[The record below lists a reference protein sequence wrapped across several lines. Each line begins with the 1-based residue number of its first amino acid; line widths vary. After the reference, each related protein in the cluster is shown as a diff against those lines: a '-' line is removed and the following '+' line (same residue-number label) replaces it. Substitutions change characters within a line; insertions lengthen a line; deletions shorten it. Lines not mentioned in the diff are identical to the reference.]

1 MLYNKIWLICIQV
14 TYLER
19 GFFFVLATLIVSEI
33 EYHKLLLDINYSKM
47 AIKFFTIYNLKKG
60 MLHTAMHFDCRS

>member
-19 GFFFVLATLIVSEI
+19 GFLFVLATLIVGGI
-33 EYHKLLLDINYSKM
+33 EYHKLLLD
-47 AIKFFTIYNLKKG
+47 F
-60 MLHTAMHFDCRS
+60 